1 VHEDSIVIGRLT
13 VLALMLCYC
22 GTADAYG
29 SLRCKG
35 KIIDTGITMAKVLA
49 LCGPPKARIIEQA
62 PVRSRTATGFSRFIG
77 VSYTE
82 LWEYDRGWGK
92 FPAVLRFQDEILK
105 RVEYR
110 RYRSSGR

>member
-1 VHEDSIVIGRLT
+1 MISKFT
-13 VLALMLCYC
+13 VFALLLCYC
-22 GTADAYG
+22 GTVEAYG

-35 KIIDTGITMAKVLA
+35 KIISPGVTMTKIMA
-49 LCGPPKARIIEQA
+49 LCGPPKTRIIEQV
-62 PVRSRTATGFSRFIG
+62 PVRSRIVTGFSRFNG

-92 FPAVLRFQDEILK
+92 FPVVLRFQDEMLR

-110 RYRSSGR
+110 RYRSSAP